1 MSVGLRVRRNCSDRY
16 DNDQVFVDKLREYKG
31 YLLNCHYQEEQ
42 VNRAF
47 FKAFKIKRHLA
58 LVGKKKTDHNSK
70 PKINFVTDFDPMFPD
85 INKILNKHKHI
96 LLEDEQCKKLFTE
109 NCFRVTHRRGHKN
122 LKEWLAPSNVISR
135 EINPVSH
142 DELNPGCKKCGKCG
156 KNPQGR
162 KRECGIY
169 NCHVIQEANKF
180 KSNVTGESY
189 KIRQK
194 LDCDSENVIYLV
206 ECKKCRKQGVGSTE
220 DFISRI
226 SNYISHILT
235 KRPTCKMVQHFYL
248 TEGHSIEDFTVTG
261 IVGLVNPPKNS
272 EKKSER
278 LGNFEG
284 YWQVKLMTLELYG
297 LNDRDEFFNTR
308 SGAKG

>member
-16 DNDQVFVDKLREYKG
+16 DNDQIFVDKLREYKG
-31 YLLNCHYQEEQ
+31 YLFDCHYQEEQ

-122 LKEWLAPSNVISR
+122 LKEWLAPSNVISQ

-156 KNPQGR
+156 MNPR
-162 KRECGIY
+162 
-169 NCHVIQEANKF
+169 
-180 KSNVTGESY
+180 GE
-189 KIRQK
+189 K
-194 LDCDSENVIYLV
+194 ENVASTTV
-206 ECKKCRKQGVGSTE
+206 MSSRKL
-220 DFISRI
+220 IN
-226 SNYISHILT
+226 SN
-235 KRPTCKMVQHFYL
+235 PM
-248 TEGHSIEDFTVTG
+248 
-261 IVGLVNPPKNS
+261 
-272 EKKSER
+272 
-278 LGNFEG
+278 
-284 YWQVKLMTLELYG
+284 
-297 LNDRDEFFNTR
+297 
-308 SGAKG
+308 

>member
-1 MSVGLRVRRNCSDRY
+1 MMSSTQDV
-16 DNDQVFVDKLREYKG
+16 
-31 YLLNCHYQEEQ
+31 
-42 VNRAF
+42 
-47 FKAFKIKRHLA
+47 
-58 LVGKKKTDHNSK
+58 
-70 PKINFVTDFDPMFPD
+70 
-85 INKILNKHKHI
+85 
-96 LLEDEQCKKLFTE
+96 
-109 NCFRVTHRRGHKN
+109 
-122 LKEWLAPSNVISR
+122 
-135 EINPVSH
+135 
-142 DELNPGCKKCGKCG
+142 KKCGKCG
-156 KNPQGR
+156 KNPRGR

-194 LDCDSENVIYLV
+194 LDCNSENVSYLV
-206 ECKKCRKQGVGSTE
+206 EWKKCRKQGVGSTE
-220 DFISRI
+220 DFKSRI

-272 EKKSER
+272 EEKSER

-284 YWQVKLMTLELYG
+284 YWQVKRMTLEPYG

-308 SGAKG
+308 SGGKRINFLRY